1 VTRVRRTAVRQRTG
15 RIGLIIGVVIAALMI
30 GTIVIGSIMWD
41 LPPSELS
48 FTQKLQGPS
57 WQHPLGTDQF
67 GRDQFARLLDG
78 GRRSLSIAALILA
91 GVVTASLVL
100 GVLAGLAGGVVDSA
114 ISRAVDVLLS
124 IPSTLLA
131 LALVGMLGPG
141 LVSLMIAMMTSLWA
155 GYTRIARSLT
165 VAARNR
171 GDVLAARQAGRGWI
185 ATTHGHIVPGVVSQ
199 LLVLATLDIG
209 GVLAAIASL
218 SFLGLGV
225 QSPDAEWGSMLSES
239 RLFLTNAPW
248 LLAAPTAAIVL
259 AVLAANLIGESI
271 HDRLVMERT

>member
-1 VTRVRRTAVRQRTG
+1 MRLGGIGARRRTG
-15 RIGLIIGVVIAALMI
+15 RIGLIVGVVIAVLMI
-30 GTIVIGSIMWD
+30 GTVVIGSITWD
-41 LPPSELS
+41 LSPSALS
-48 FTQKLQGPS
+48 LTKKLERPS
-57 WQHPLGTDQF
+57 WQHPLGTDSF

-78 GRRSLSIAALILA
+78 GRRSLSIAAVILA
-91 GVVTASLVL
+91 GVVTISLAL

-114 ISRAVDVLLS
+114 ISRVVDVLLS

-131 LALVGMLGPG
+131 LALVGVLGPG
-141 LVSLMIAMMTSLWA
+141 LVSLMIAMITSLWA

-165 VAARNR
+165 IAARNR
-171 GDVLAARQAGRGWI
+171 GDVLAARQAGRGWV
-185 ATTHGHIVPGVVSQ
+185 ATTRGHIVPGVVSQ

-259 AVLAANLIGESI
+259 TVLAANLIGESM
-271 HDRLVMERT
+271 HDRLVMERTR